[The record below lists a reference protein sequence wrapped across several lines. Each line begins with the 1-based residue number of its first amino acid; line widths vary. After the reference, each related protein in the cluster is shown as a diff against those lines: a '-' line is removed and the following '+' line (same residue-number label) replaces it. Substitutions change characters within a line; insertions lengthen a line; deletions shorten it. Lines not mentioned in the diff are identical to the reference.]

1 MPFDVSAGSFAAT
14 AITALFWW
22 TVLSPIGLLAVGT
35 LCAPRP
41 RLRQGLTLAVVLPPI
56 LVLMPMAA
64 MHTGPWRLG
73 TAAAALL
80 DGAAAVLAAATL
92 IRLRVHPGSAP
103 RYAGFAIPLGVAGGM
118 VGSASL
124 VGALIL
130 L

>member
-14 AITALFWW
+14 AITVLFWW
-22 TVLSPIGLLAVGT
+22 TVLSPLGLLAVGT
-35 LCAPRP
+35 LCAQRP
-41 RLRQGLTLAVVLPPI
+41 RLRQWLTVAIVAPPL
-56 LVLMPMAA
+56 LVLLPMAA
-64 MHTGPWRLG
+64 MHAGPWRVG
-73 TAAAALL
+73 SAVAALL
-80 DGAAAVLAAATL
+80 DGAAVVLAAVTL
-92 IRLRVHPGSAP
+92 IRLRMHPGSTL